1 MASSIG
7 EDFSLSSGR
16 DQSQVHAD
24 MGEIR
29 SVINEIASAM
39 RKVRVHYL
47 CYQRDVVYGWECSY
61 VLQRRFTKEVGIQT
75 TETFVGGSIGQG
87 NAVTTTSEVDIVL
100 FSRGWW
106 MFIEKIVMSKRI

>member
-47 CYQRDVVYGWECSY
+47 CYQRDVVYG
-61 VLQRRFTKEVGIQT
+61 VGV
-75 TETFVGGSIGQG
+75 FLC
-87 NAVTTTSEVDIVL
+87 AA
-100 FSRGWW
+100 
-106 MFIEKIVMSKRI
+106 EKIHKGSWDSNYRDIRGRFHWPGQCSDHHQ